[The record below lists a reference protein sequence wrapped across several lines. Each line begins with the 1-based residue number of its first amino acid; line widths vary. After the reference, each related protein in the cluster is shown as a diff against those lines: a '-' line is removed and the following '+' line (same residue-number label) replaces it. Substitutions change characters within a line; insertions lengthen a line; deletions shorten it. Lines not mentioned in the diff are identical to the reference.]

1 MHRLSHVTYVVPYY
15 TTSHVTYVVPHTQR
29 VMSHTW
35 CHTTQ
40 RVMSHM
46 RCHTHNELCPY
57 MELYEPRTI
66 SHIRCYRHNESC
78 VTRRVTHDLVCMRH
92 HICDMTR
99 GVMWHRVCDMTRCV
113 CGTMCVAY
121 LVACVA
127 PLYMRD
133 MKSHVSVAPH
143 MNTT

>member
-1 MHRLSHVTYVVPYY
+1 
-15 TTSHVTYVVPHTQR
+15 
-29 VMSHTW
+29 
-35 CHTTQ
+35 
-40 RVMSHM
+40 
-46 RCHTHNELCPY
+46 
-57 MELYEPRTI
+57 
-66 SHIRCYRHNESC
+66 
-78 VTRRVTHDLVCMRH
+78 VTHDLVCMRH

>member
-1 MHRLSHVTYVVPYY
+1 M
-15 TTSHVTYVVPHTQR
+15 
-29 VMSHTW
+29 W
-35 CHTTQ
+35 CRTTQ

-46 RCHTHNELCPY
+46 WCHTHNESCRMHGAILHKESCHIYGATDTTSYVTY
-57 MELYEPRTI
+57 MEQHEPRTI
-66 SHIRCYRHNESC
+66 SHIRCHRHNESC